1 MSSSCSQNPIRWFF
15 KTCITCKRRPVIQKP
30 QSLIQKSLSQT
41 PKADSTSA
49 SHERPKW
56 YSQKTF
62 NTTKLKIPD
71 PQRKNKLVG
80 ERENQKCYYL
90 DVSLAHG
97 VDLSRCGLF
106 ALELLRVFVGTT
118 LLLEDNLPPLIRSP
132 MWWHTLTPTICWNT
146 SSSTQHSGASRQTT
160 QSNQRGYWVALPR
173 LEAGTRT

>member
-1 MSSSCSQNPIRWFF
+1 MQQDFSIVSNHNGSFRNTTLWQHFSFTREN
-15 KTCITCKRRPVIQKP
+15 
-30 QSLIQKSLSQT
+30 QT
-41 PKADSTSA
+41 RQP
-49 SHERPKW
+49 
-56 YSQKTF
+56 KTF
-62 NTTKLKIPD
+62 NTDELKIPD
-71 PQRKNKLVG
+71 PARKNRLVG
-80 ERENQKCYYL
+80 ESKTQKCYYL
-90 DVSLAHG
+90 DISLAHG

-106 ALELLRVFVGTT
+106 SLELLRVFVGTT

>member
-1 MSSSCSQNPIRWFF
+1 MQKTSSHSETTISHSEISHR
-15 KTCITCKRRPVIQKP
+15 I
-30 QSLIQKSLSQT
+30 
-41 PKADSTSA
+41 PKLTALQL
-49 SHERPKW
+49 HERPKW